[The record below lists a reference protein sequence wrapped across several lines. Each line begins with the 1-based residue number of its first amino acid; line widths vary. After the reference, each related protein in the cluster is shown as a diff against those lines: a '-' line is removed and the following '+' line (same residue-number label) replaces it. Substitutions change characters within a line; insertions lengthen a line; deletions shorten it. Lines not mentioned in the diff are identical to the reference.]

1 MNLYLKTF
9 MSKPKDI
16 NIENYCTKEHILNTK
31 FYIAEQIVNSGAFKV
46 IINDILKDREYH
58 RIGVLTK
65 NNSNFLN
72 TLNKEIDF
80 YSNMTPNTFLDLLK
94 HDKILRKA
102 YVDRALNKF
111 SICIQT
117 PIYNADNE
125 IIIHKITSN
134 SIVENVFSTLL
145 NHKLKV
151 ISSLNPSSSPY
162 VLTPDI
168 MHQLKPELETQIK
181 QYPHKNTT
189 LYQANEFLNEIVPYL
204 NLDTYYLLECSLYH
218 A

>member
-1 MNLYLKTF
+1 MYLYLKTY

-16 NIENYCTKEHILNTK
+16 IIEDYCTKDYMINTQ
-31 FYIAEQIVNSGAFKV
+31 FYIAEQLINGGAFKI
-46 IINDILKDREYH
+46 IINNILKDREYH
-58 RIGVLTK
+58 RMQVFIK
-65 NNSNFLN
+65 NDSDLIKEIND
-72 TLNKEIDF
+72 EIDF
-80 YSNMTPNTFLDLLK
+80 YSNITPNTFLDLLK
-94 HDKILRKA
+94 HDK
-102 YVDRALNKF
+102 LNKEYINKTLNSLSF
-111 SICIQT
+111 YIPT
-117 PIYNADNE
+117 PIYDSDNE

-134 SIVENVFSTLL
+134 SIIENVFSTLL

-189 LYQANEFLNEIVPYL
+189 LYQANKFLNEIVPYL

>member
-1 MNLYLKTF
+1 MYLYLKTY

-16 NIENYCTKEHILNTK
+16 IIEDYCTKDYMINTQ
-31 FYIAEQIVNSGAFKV
+31 FYIAEQLINGGAFKI
-46 IINDILKDREYH
+46 IINNILKDREYH
-58 RIGVLTK
+58 RMQVFIK
-65 NNSNFLN
+65 NDSDLIKEINN
-72 TLNKEIDF
+72 EIDF
-80 YSNMTPNTFLDLLK
+80 YSNITPNTFLDMLK
-94 HDKILRKA
+94 HNNIRRA
-102 YVDRALNKF
+102 YVDDALNKL
-111 SICIQT
+111 SKYIPT
-117 PIYNADNE
+117 PIYKSNNE

-134 SIVENVFSTLL
+134 SIIENVFSTLL
-145 NHKLKV
+145 NHKLK
-151 ISSLNPSSSPY
+151 IASPLISSPY

-168 MHQLKPELETQIK
+168 MHQLKLELETQIK

>member
-1 MNLYLKTF
+1 

-16 NIENYCTKEHILNTK
+16 IIEDYCTKDYMINTQ
-31 FYIAEQIVNSGAFKV
+31 FYIAEQLINGGAFKI
-46 IINDILKDREYH
+46 IINNILKDREYH
-58 RIGVLTK
+58 RMQVFIK
-65 NNSNFLN
+65 NDSDLIKEINN
-72 TLNKEIDF
+72 EIDF
-80 YSNMTPNTFLDLLK
+80 YSNITPNTFLDMLK
-94 HDKILRKA
+94 HNNIRRA
-102 YVDRALNKF
+102 YVDDALNKL
-111 SICIQT
+111 SKYIPT
-117 PIYNADNE
+117 PIYKSNNE

-134 SIVENVFSTLL
+134 SIIENVFSTLL
-145 NHKLKV
+145 NHKLK
-151 ISSLNPSSSPY
+151 IASPLISSPY

-168 MHQLKPELETQIK
+168 MHQLKLELETQIK

>member
-1 MNLYLKTF
+1 MYLYLKTY

-16 NIENYCTKEHILNTK
+16 IIEDYCTKDYMINTQ
-31 FYIAEQIVNSGAFKV
+31 FYIAEQLINGGAFKI
-46 IINDILKDREYH
+46 IINNILKDREYH
-58 RIGVLTK
+58 RMQVFIK
-65 NNSNFLN
+65 NDSDLIKEIND
-72 TLNKEIDF
+72 EIDF
-80 YSNMTPNTFLDLLK
+80 YSNITPNTFLDMLK
-94 HDKILRKA
+94 HNNIRRA
-102 YVDRALNKF
+102 YVDDALNKL
-111 SICIQT
+111 SKYIPT
-117 PIYNADNE
+117 PIYKSNNE

-134 SIVENVFSTLL
+134 SIIENVFSTLL
-145 NHKLKV
+145 NHKLK
-151 ISSLNPSSSPY
+151 IASPLISSPY

-168 MHQLKPELETQIK
+168 MHQLKLELETQIK

>member
-1 MNLYLKTF
+1 MYLYLKTY

-16 NIENYCTKEHILNTK
+16 NIEDYCTKDYMINTQ
-31 FYIAEQIVNSGAFKV
+31 FYIAEQLINGGAFKI
-46 IINDILKDREYH
+46 IINNILKDREYH
-58 RIGVLTK
+58 KIRVLTK

-72 TLNKEIDF
+72 MLNKEIDF
-80 YSNMTPNTFLDLLK
+80 YSNITPNTFLDLLK
-94 HDKILRKA
+94 HDK
-102 YVDRALNKF
+102 LNKEYINRTLNSLSF
-111 SICIQT
+111 YIPT
-117 PIYNADNE
+117 PIYDSDNE

-134 SIVENVFSTLL
+134 SIIENVFSTLL

-181 QYPHKNTT
+181 QYQHKDTT
-189 LYQANEFLNEIVPYL
+189 LYQANTFLNEVVPYL
-204 NLDTYYLLECSLYH
+204 NLDTYYLLESSLYH

>member
-1 MNLYLKTF
+1 MNLYLKTY

-16 NIENYCTKEHILNTK
+16 NIEDYCTKEHMLNTQ
-31 FYIAEQIVNSGAFKV
+31 FYIAEQLINGGAFKI
-46 IINDILKDREYH
+46 IINNILKDREYH
-58 RIGVLTK
+58 RMQVFIK
-65 NNSNFLN
+65 NDSDLIKEIND
-72 TLNKEIDF
+72 EIDF
-80 YSNMTPNTFLDLLK
+80 YSNITPNTFLDMLK
-94 HDKILRKA
+94 HNNIRRA
-102 YVDRALNKF
+102 YVDDALNKL
-111 SICIQT
+111 SKYIPT
-117 PIYNADNE
+117 PIYKSNNE

-134 SIVENVFSTLL
+134 SIIENVFSTLL
-145 NHKLKV
+145 NHKIKIASPL
-151 ISSLNPSSSPY
+151 ISSPY